1 MNKIL
6 LASAMMLLTCQV
18 SIGQNTG
25 NEIKEVKSDVTAIK
39 AKQSSMQNT
48 ITSNCKDIKF
58 LTSQRKLLLEEIDSL
73 NGNISILKD
82 SLFTV
87 SSQLKHDINQTNN
100 IVSENE
106 AQLSSSIKTKSVI
119 GIVVLAFITI
129 FGFIIS
135 LFLRNKVEHH
145 NSAIEDIKKLQLQLR
160 AAQQKL
166 EEESILLDNKLV
178 ELLEKKI
185 DTTSKDIIIDHSLVL
200 KVADEITRIELNLS
214 RMDPSIKGYKQLTK
228 GVERIKNNFLA
239 KGYEIADMLGKP
251 YNEGMRIN
259 ADFVLDESLKP
270 GTRLITSIIK
280 PQVTF
285 NGEMIQKAIVTVT
298 QNV

>member
-239 KGYEIADMLGKP
+239 KGYDNSPL
-251 YNEGMRIN
+251 N
-259 ADFVLDESLKP
+259 F
-270 GTRLITSIIK
+270 
-280 PQVTF
+280 
-285 NGEMIQKAIVTVT
+285 
-298 QNV
+298 